1 MQEEVQIS
9 GLQPHLDKHLEMA
22 GFTES
27 WVVVA
32 NGPQTLSANHKRLY
46 YGTISLVKVS
56 LEF

>member
-1 MQEEVQIS
+1 MVYIQ
-9 GLQPHLDKHLEMA
+9 LHLDKHLEMA

-46 YGTISLVKVS
+46 YGTISLVS
-56 LEF
+56 FLGILSNLLQL